1 MALPRGSVRGVSFDY
16 GHVLGGIDLDE
27 LARRIAAHGP
37 AASVPRIR
45 ESMPDAYR
53 AHDAAIAR
61 GEGHEAG
68 WKALMGHM
76 VGAGVGA
83 FGGAP
88 GVGVIDSVHLT
99 GIVQALWD
107 RQPQSNLWRFV
118 PDEARALLLDLDAR
132 GVPMVITS
140 NSEGRVAE
148 LAEEVGIARHFRRI
162 LDSGRLGFGK
172 PDRRIFDLA
181 RESLAV
187 PMEAMVHVGDSEKAD
202 VIGAKDAGALAI
214 RFDAF
219 LPFAGPDSRADVV
232 AKTFAELRVAL
243 FEALGLD

>member
-27 LARRIAAHGP
+27 LARRIEAHGP

-45 ESMPDAYR
+45 AAMPEAYR

-61 GEGHEAG
+61 GDGHEAG

-76 VGAGVGA
+76 VAAGVDD
-83 FGGAP
+83 
-88 GVGVIDSVHLT
+88 VDSLQLAA
-99 GIVQALWD
+99 IVQALWD

-118 PDEARALLLDLDAR
+118 PEEARALLAELAAR

-148 LAEEVGIARHFRRI
+148 LAEEVGIARAFRRI

-172 PDRRIFDLA
+172 PDRRIFELA

-202 VIGAKDAGALAI
+202 VIGAKDAGARAI

-232 AKTFAELRVAL
+232 AKTFAELRAAL
-243 FEALGLD
+243 FEALGLG

>member
-27 LARRIAAHGP
+27 LARRIEAHGSSVDVARVR
-37 AASVPRIR
+37 AA
-45 ESMPDAYR
+45 MPDAYR

-76 VGAGVGA
+76 VAAGADGA
-83 FGGAP
+83 SPVQVA
-88 GVGVIDSVHLT
+88 T
-99 GIVQALWD
+99 IVQALWD
-107 RQPQSNLWRFV
+107 RQPSSNLWRFV
-118 PDEARALLLDLDAR
+118 PDEARALLAALEAR

-148 LAEEVGIARHFRRI
+148 LTEEVGIARHFRRI

-181 RESLAV
+181 RASLEV

-202 VIGAKDAGALAI
+202 VIGAKEAGAAAI

-232 AKTFAELRVAL
+232 TKTFAELREAL
-243 FEALGLD
+243 FEALGLV